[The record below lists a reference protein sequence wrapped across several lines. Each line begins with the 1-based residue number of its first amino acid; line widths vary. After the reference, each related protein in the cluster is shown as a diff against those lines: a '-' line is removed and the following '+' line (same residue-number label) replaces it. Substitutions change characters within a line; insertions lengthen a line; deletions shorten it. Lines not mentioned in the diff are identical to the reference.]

1 MSTKRDSP
9 FSQLEALREHL
20 PKGMQQNVAVPYPG
34 PKRAIVR
41 LEKKHRRGKEVTVV
55 EKLDLKPAELE
66 QWYAD
71 HVIGGPFAFVLPAQG
86 YGDFARAIRRKFLVE
101 ISQALGAWP
110 VSARSDLCRFCID

>member
-9 FSQLEALREHL
+9 FSQLEGLRASL
-20 PKGMQQNVAVPYPG
+20 PAGVQQNVAPVPSPQNAPKPG

-66 QWYAD
+66 QWCKELKQACGC
-71 HVIGGPFAFVLPAQG
+71 GGSVEEAAIVLQG
-86 YGDFARAIRRKFLVE
+86 DLRKRL
-101 ISQALGAWP
+101 P
-110 VSARSDLCRFCID
+110 DLLTKKGVAKVTVG